1 MEWFSKC
8 RKFYRLIF
16 WIIPCKSSCR
26 KGQIDL
32 IYSQTFKINVA
43 NWFDIPPS
51 VKLFCK
57 ECYALAGPSYLP
69 TVPSSEFIEVVP
81 LKTAWHREAKTS
93 GVVFQFNGGQ
103 TKINISPGSKLFL
116 KLFFS
121 VLFSQ
126 HFFGWRA
133 PCVRIVVSYFWTSS
147 TRFWTYLIFGNCFC
161 SRIFRLKKD
170 GAKANYNK
178 FSLYIAVVSCCCAH
192 LSNKNRFSIIFFLFL
207 SLSLSLLVR
216 WLCRVKLKNF
226 LESPVMGNLSA
237 GLGTTISRL
246 VVGLNP
252 RHLWVGFQPMR
263 SKALNTLTLHPT
275 FFCKLFCVH
284 SSY

>member
-1 MEWFSKC
+1 MLHTPWLGLEWFSEC

-16 WIIPCKSSCR
+16 LIIPCKSSCR

-103 TKINISPGSKLFL
+103 TKLNISPGSKLFL

-121 VLFSQ
+121 VFIFAT
-126 HFFGWRA
+126 FFWVKGTL
-133 PCVRIVVSYFWTSS
+133 CQNCSF
-147 TRFWTYLIFGNCFC
+147 IFLNINNTLLNISNIGNCFC
-161 SRIFRLKKD
+161 SRSFRLKIN
-170 GAKANYNK
+170 GAKANYIK

-192 LSNKNRFSIIFFLFL
+192 LSNKNRFFNNFFFFL

-216 WLCRVKLKNF
+216 YV
-226 LESPVMGNLSA
+226 ELS
-237 GLGTTISRL
+237 
-246 VVGLNP
+246 
-252 RHLWVGFQPMR
+252 
-263 SKALNTLTLHPT
+263 
-275 FFCKLFCVH
+275 
-284 SSY
+284 